1 MNIHKLSKQDSCLIV
16 QINSSTNKS
25 SLIKLREN
33 YPKLLTQFINPGS
46 ILNLQHLI
54 FAIKQ
59 SYYAKKHN
67 LLAAREFEVDLLMR
81 ISITDQIE
89 EALKIAGISPKNK
102 FYLIA
107 SVGKIKELTQIHNWI
122 VKNLE
127 YSTDININN
136 YRKINKLHNIDLD
149 KLNQSNIELD
159 LLSYSAVK
167 LVSRFSD

>member
-1 MNIHKLSKQDSCLIV
+1 M
-16 QINSSTNKS
+16 
-25 SLIKLREN
+25 
-33 YPKLLTQFINPGS
+33 
-46 ILNLQHLI
+46 I

-89 EALKIAGISPKNK
+89 EALTIAGISPKNK

-107 SVGKIKELTQIHNWI
+107 SVGKIKELTQIQNWI
-122 VKNLE
+122 VENLE

-136 YRKINKLHNIDLD
+136 YKKINKLHNIDLD
-149 KLNQSNIELD
+149 KLDQSNIELD